1 MTIECF
7 VLLLIM
13 MNSQQG
19 LTGRDRDIDDFIKQE
34 KDLPKFRDMFKKIL
48 EGGSSTKK
56 VDNFLRENQE
66 GMDFMQ
72 EIPGYIDPR
81 TGKVIREDQI
91 AGLPFPYNPAGLP
104 DDVYQATQRQYGKTD
119 VFGPYTRDDAR
130 LIQQFFGNKK
140 GLG

>member
-66 GMDFMQ
+66 GMDFKQ

-81 TGKVIREDQI
+81 TGKVTREDQI
-91 AGLPFPYNPAGLP
+91 AGFPFPYNPAGLP
-104 DDVYQATQRQYGKTD
+104 DDVFEATQRQYGKTD
-119 VFGPYTRDDAR
+119 VFGPYTADDAR
-130 LIQQFFGNKK
+130 LIRQFFGNRK

>member
-13 MNSQQG
+13 MDPLQSNLS
-19 LTGRDRDIDDFIKQE
+19 E
-34 KDLPKFRDMFKKIL
+34 KDRNKLIETYGKDSKFKNLFKNIF
-48 EGGSSTKK
+48 GGGTTKK

-66 GMDFMQ
+66 GINFKQ

-81 TGKVIREDQI
+81 TGKVTREDQI

-104 DDVYQATQRQYGKTD
+104 DDVYEATQRQYGKTD
-119 VFGPYTRDDAR
+119 VFGPYTTDDAR

>member
-19 LTGRDRDIDDFIKQE
+19 LGGRDRDIDEFIKQE
-34 KDLPKFRDMFKKIL
+34 KDNPNFKDMFKKIM

-56 VDNFLRENQE
+56 VDNFLREKQE

-81 TGKVIREDQI
+81 TGKVTREDQI

-104 DDVYQATQRQYGKTD
+104 DDLYQATQKQYGKTD
-119 VFGPYTRDDAR
+119 VFGPYTKDDAK
-130 LIQQFFGNKK
+130 LIQQYFGGK
-140 GLG
+140 GKV